1 MWFSKCWRLRV
12 SACAL
17 SLIGVELGARA
28 LSLISVEVTRGVG
41 TDYNGECCA
50 ASALRRVR
58 WLRGQCCERGVANAG
73 LRVRDNECR
82 RLRVSAC
89 ALSLIGVE
97 LKARALCCGK
107 CDGCEVSV
115 VGLRVRCSEC
125 WRLWVSACAF
135 SLIGVELE
143 ARALC
148 CGRCDGCECSVANE
162 VLRVLVCEYG
172 VANAGDCGSLLAHFL
187 RLALSLVLA
196 LFVSARGLSVSGMSV
211 ASERG
216 MVVGDGPV

>member
-1 MWFSKCWRLRV
+1 MLETVGLFCVFS
-12 SACAL
+12 S
-17 SLIGVELGARA
+17 IGVELEARA
-28 LSLISVEVTRGVG
+28 LSCSKCYGC
-41 TDYNGECCA
+41 EC
-50 ASALRRVR
+50 S
-58 WLRGQCCERGVANAG
+58 VANAG
-73 LRVRDNECR
+73 LRVRCT
-82 RLRVSAC
+82 
-89 ALSLIGVE
+89 
-97 LKARALCCGK
+97 
-107 CDGCEVSV
+107 
-115 VGLRVRCSEC
+115 EC

-135 SLIGVELE
+135 SAIGVELE

-148 CGRCDGCECSVANE
+148 CSMCDGCQCSVANE
-162 VLRVLVCEYG
+162 VLRVLVCECG